1 MLLTSVIYRNLYV
14 SRIGSFAEVFSWTTD
29 MAASTRDTTGDM
41 SAAGYFD
48 SLPLEVKEEIN
59 RRAADIHSI
68 SDLEVLATYLENKLE
83 S

>member
-1 MLLTSVIYRNLYV
+1 MDNRYGGFNKGYN
-14 SRIGSFAEVFSWTTD
+14 W
-29 MAASTRDTTGDM
+29 DM

>member
-1 MLLTSVIYRNLYV
+1 MDNRYGGFNKGYN
-14 SRIGSFAEVFSWTTD
+14 
-29 MAASTRDTTGDM
+29 GDM
-41 SAAGYFD
+41 SAAGYFE